1 VEAAPERVPAI
12 QKRLIARCV
21 ERGVPVITA
30 TEMLESMTTS
40 PRPTRAEAS
49 DVANAIEDGTDAV
62 MLSGETARGK
72 YPVEAV
78 AMMARIAREVDP
90 QLARTGGAHWVDCR
104 VAVDEAV
111 AHAAAQI
118 ALTVGATLI
127 VAYTVSGSTARR
139 IAKWRPAT
147 PVVAIS
153 PSVHVCRRLALTW
166 GVRAVCGAAVEHLD
180 GLPAAVEALCAAHG
194 LAKPG
199 DLVVITAG
207 APLAQPGSTN
217 TVRVHRIG

>member
-1 VEAAPERVPAI
+1 EKPRAVEKFDEILEVADAIMVARGDLGVEAAPECVPAI

-78 AMMARIAREVDP
+78 AMMARIAREADP
-90 QLARTGGAHWVDCR
+90 MLAHT
-104 VAVDEAV
+104 
-111 AHAAAQI
+111 
-118 ALTVGATLI
+118 
-127 VAYTVSGSTARR
+127 
-139 IAKWRPAT
+139 
-147 PVVAIS
+147 
-153 PSVHVCRRLALTW
+153 
-166 GVRAVCGAAVEHLD
+166 
-180 GLPAAVEALCAAHG
+180 
-194 LAKPG
+194 
-199 DLVVITAG
+199 
-207 APLAQPGSTN
+207 
-217 TVRVHRIG
+217 